1 MYQIWPDNGGGG
13 GGGGGGRD
21 VRPKKKAPAEQL
33 RSRIQ
38 RILKTQIDSYRF
50 RWRLLALLIG
60 HRNSKLVQ
68 EELIAN
74 LDYWQERTGQRID
87 VICVG
92 MGTSKSPRGGSS
104 LASGVSW
111 LETMSDWRFSG
122 QTDIILLNARF
133 DRTQRA
139 VALDFST
146 VVSFCLEHA
155 VADRAID
162 SLAGLLERLI
172 RFADS
177 YKGDDPTWGFSD
189 HEAKRLAGRGLKALL
204 LSILPKALRADARR
218 AFYFRVR
225 EHRAGA
231 A

>member
-146 VVSFCLEHA
+146 VVSFCLEHG
-155 VADRAID
+155 RRSYLGIQRSRGKAIGGQGAEGTAPLD
-162 SLAGLLERLI
+162 PSQGIEGRRPTRILLP
-172 RFADS
+172 S
-177 YKGDDPTWGFSD
+177 T
-189 HEAKRLAGRGLKALL
+189 
-204 LSILPKALRADARR
+204 
-218 AFYFRVR
+218 
-225 EHRAGA
+225 
-231 A
+231 